1 MKNIVNW
8 SNLSLKAQQ
17 NTSET
22 KALASAT
29 VEDVRKLGVSE
40 QEWEDYMGLLQTVR
54 HLPPFISAASNTPQ
68 EITNETQSFLWYI

>member
-8 SNLSLKAQQ
+8 STLSLQAQQ
-17 NTSET
+17 NTSGT

-54 HLPPFISAASNTPQ
+54 HLLPPISAASNTPQ